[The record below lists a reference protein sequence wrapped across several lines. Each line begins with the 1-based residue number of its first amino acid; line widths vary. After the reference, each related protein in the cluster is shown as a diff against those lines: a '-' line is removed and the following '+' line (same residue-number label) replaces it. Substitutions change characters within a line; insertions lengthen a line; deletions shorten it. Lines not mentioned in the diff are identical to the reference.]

1 MSHQV
6 CHQLCRASTGQHA
19 RNPCTPFGFR
29 GDLPFGWHGVRA
41 GTAGTMVGLFSAG
54 KLTVNFLVHG
64 HNSYLV
70 TDLCAEHEWCEA
82 ELAQCREAA
91 SQLAERVTEAQETHG
106 KAERWLKPLQA
117 ALQPLVEA
125 SQRAAVQL
133 SQAASLAGSVELVTL
148 AKFQG
153 GQARLEI
160 NYLNFVKLI
169 KISLN

>member
-1 MSHQV
+1 MCFTCPCPLPLAVLRLLHPALQPAPPGRS
-6 CHQLCRASTGQHA
+6 RAS
-19 RNPCTPFGFR
+19 N
-29 GDLPFGWHGVRA
+29 
-41 GTAGTMVGLFSAG
+41 
-54 KLTVNFLVHG
+54 
-64 HNSYLV
+64 LV

-91 SQLAERVTEAQETHG
+91 SQLAERVTEAQETQG